1 MPKEGSKEE
10 SDQYKR
16 KLRSRPGPEVHK
28 DNMVRKWED
37 ILLKLRQELFL
48 TTTDAGRFKQGM
60 DDPAQDELN
69 RQNFGRLYGLQF

>member
-16 KLRSRPGPEVHK
+16 ELRSRPGPEVHK
-28 DNMVRKWED
+28 DNLVRKWED
-37 ILLKLRQELFL
+37 ILLKLRQELFQHQ
-48 TTTDAGRFKQGM
+48 TDAGRFKQSM

-69 RQNFGRLYGLQF
+69 RQSCGRLYGL